1 MYAARDGAGN
11 IMTAVV
17 VTTSK
22 DITGEYNLPHGFYR
36 VCAKEDSVLSIEGIE
51 GDGIYFPAGVVD
63 YLQFPDCKI
72 TVTGSLNFMGSN
84 LE

>member
-11 IMTAVV
+11 IMPAVV

-36 VCAKEDSVLSIEGIE
+36 VGTKKAMT
-51 GDGIYFPAGVVD
+51 F
-63 YLQFPDCKI
+63 
-72 TVTGSLNFMGSN
+72 SL
-84 LE
+84 

>member
-11 IMTAVV
+11 IMPAVV

-36 VCAKEDSVLSIEGIE
+36 VCAKEDSVLSIEG
-51 GDGIYFPAGVVD
+51 
-63 YLQFPDCKI
+63 
-72 TVTGSLNFMGSN
+72 
-84 LE
+84 

>member
-11 IMTAVV
+11 IMPEVV

-22 DITGEYNLPHGFYR
+22 DITGKYNLPHGFYR

-72 TVTGSLNFMGSN
+72 TVTGSLNFMESN

>member
-11 IMTAVV
+11 IMPAVV

-51 GDGIYFPAGVVD
+51 GDGIYFPAGVTD
-63 YLQFPDCKI
+63 Y
-72 TVTGSLNFMGSN
+72 TVMAERT
-84 LE
+84 

>member
-11 IMTAVV
+11 IMPAVV

-51 GDGIYFPAGVVD
+51 GRW
-63 YLQFPDCKI
+63 
-72 TVTGSLNFMGSN
+72 N
-84 LE
+84 LFSCGCCRLLAVSGL

>member
-11 IMTAVV
+11 IMPAVV

-22 DITGEYNLPHGFYR
+22 DYR

>member
-11 IMTAVV
+11 IMPAVV

-36 VCAKEDSVLSIEGIE
+36 VCAKEDSVLSIE